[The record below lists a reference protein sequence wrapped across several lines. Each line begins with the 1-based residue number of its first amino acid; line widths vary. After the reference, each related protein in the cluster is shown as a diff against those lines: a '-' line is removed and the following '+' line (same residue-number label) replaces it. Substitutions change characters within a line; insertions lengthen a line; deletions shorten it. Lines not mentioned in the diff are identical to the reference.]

1 MTDSWY
7 KEMGS
12 AIARRD
18 RAVAARDK
26 WDNAIRAAEENIRQL
41 AAMRPD
47 GAEIAAKVAEAG
59 PTRVDE
65 DLANEDEDE

>member
-1 MTDSWY
+1 MSDSWY

-18 RAVAARDK
+18 RAIAGRNK
-26 WDNAIRAAEENIRQL
+26 WDKAVAAAEESIRQL
-41 AAMRPD
+41 AEMRPD
-47 GAEIAAKVAEAG
+47 GAEIAAKVASQ
-59 PTRVDE
+59 TQVDE